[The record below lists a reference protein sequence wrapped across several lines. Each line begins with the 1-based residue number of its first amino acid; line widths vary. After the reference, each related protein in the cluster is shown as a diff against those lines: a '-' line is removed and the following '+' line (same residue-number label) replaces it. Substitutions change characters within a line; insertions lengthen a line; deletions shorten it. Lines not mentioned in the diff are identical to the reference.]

1 LSEPQLC
8 CQQAII
14 VERNEMAITQNHRDN
29 QNQSGNTSQQKLFA
43 GESVCVAGAA
53 KAPFSMPPA
62 ISTLMFIGP

>member
-1 LSEPQLC
+1 M
-8 CQQAII
+8 AII
-14 VERNEMAITQNHRDN
+14 QNHRDN